1 MAKKANLPVGRRG
14 FLKGAAAGA
23 AVGVAST
30 IVAPPAEAQQPTAP
44 PRGAAPPSTAQIAA
58 ERDPAAVGVA
68 TAPGEKPGGD
78 YMVDVM
84 KSLGVEYFICN
95 PGSSFRGIHES
106 LVSYGGNQPEFI
118 TCTHEEIAAAMCNGY
133 AKIEGKPAIT
143 AVHGTVGLQHAAMAI
158 YNAYCD
164 RAPMLILAGNM
175 MDANERRGYV
185 SWLHSVQDCAAMVR
199 DYTKWDDNPGSL
211 EAWGESIVR
220 GYNLAR
226 TAPQM
231 PVMIVC
237 DEQLQE
243 NPVPAGFKGHIP
255 RVGEQHAPA
264 GDATAVRELA
274 RMLVNAE
281 NPVLVAGLS
290 ARTPHGIDLLVELA
304 ETLQCGVID
313 QKRRMNFP
321 NRHPLN
327 QTLRQRAAI
336 GEADLVVALE
346 AWDLFGVVNAIG
358 GKERAQARSLL
369 KPGAKLVS
377 ITATDLFFKSNYQ
390 NFFRATEADIAIPG
404 DSEATLPLLIEAVQ
418 REVTEDKKRAYA
430 ARGAKLA
437 VASKA
442 ALEQLRV
449 QASYGWDARPISTAR
464 LSMELYNQIRGE
476 DWSMVADGFF
486 VSNWPQRLWDM
497 KKHYHYV
504 GGAGAEGMGYLAGAS
519 VGAALA
525 NKKYNRLTVSIQADG
540 DLMYGPGALWTAAHH
555 RIPML
560 IMMHNNRAYH
570 QEIMGLQHMAGLHN
584 RGFEECRIGTTLT
597 DPNIDYAKMASSF
610 GMESFG
616 PVEDP
621 AQLAPAIQRGIEVVK
636 SGRPYLIDVVTQGR

>member
-1 MAKKANLPVGRRG
+1 MAKKTNPAVGRRG

-23 AVGVAST
+23 AVGATAMVTPSAQ
-30 IVAPPAEAQQPTAP
+30 AQQAVQTS
-44 PRGAAPPSTAQIAA
+44 RGAAPPSTAQIAA
-58 ERDPAAVGVA
+58 ERDPTAVGVA
-68 TAPGEKPGGD
+68 TGPGQRPGGD

-106 LVSYGGNQPEFI
+106 LVSYGGNKPEFI
-118 TCTHEEIAAAMCNGY
+118 TCTHEEIAAAMANGY

-164 RAPMLILAGNM
+164 RAPMLILGGNM
-175 MDANERRGYV
+175 MDASERRSYV
-185 SWLHSVQDCAAMVR
+185 AWVHSVQDCAAMVR

-211 EAWGESIVR
+211 EAWGESMVR

-226 TAPQM
+226 TPPQM
-231 PVMIVC
+231 PVMIVS

-243 NPVPAGFKGHIP
+243 NPVPAGFNGHIP
-255 RVGEQHAPA
+255 KAGEQHAPA
-264 GDATAVRELA
+264 GDPAAVNEVA

-281 NPVLVAGLS
+281 TPVLVAGLS
-290 ARTPHGIDLLVELA
+290 ARTPNGINLLGELA
-304 ETLQCGVID
+304 ELLQCAVID

-327 QTLRQRAAI
+327 QTLRQRAVI

-346 AWDLFGVVNAIG
+346 AWDLYGVVHAIG
-358 GKERAQARSLL
+358 GREKAEPRSLL

-390 NFFRATEADIAIPG
+390 NFFRATESDIAIPG
-404 DSEATLPLLIEAVQ
+404 DSEATLPLLIEAVRRQ
-418 REVTEDKKRAYA
+418 ITEDKKRAYA
-430 ARGAKLA
+430 ARGVKLA
-437 VASKA
+437 EASKA
-442 ALEQLRV
+442 ALEQQRV
-449 QASYGWDARPISTAR
+449 AASYGWDASPISTAR
-464 LSMELYNQIRGE
+464 LSMELYNQIKNE

-497 KKHYHYV
+497 KKHYHYI

-560 IMMHNNRAYH
+560 ILMHNNRAYH

-597 DPNIDYAKMASSF
+597 DPNIDYAKLASSF

-621 AQLAPAIQRGIEVVK
+621 AQLGPAIKRGIEVVK

>member
-1 MAKKANLPVGRRG
+1 
-14 FLKGAAAGA
+14 LKGAAAGA
-23 AVGVAST
+23 AVGASS
-30 IVAPPAEAQQPTAP
+30 IVAPQVKAQQSAQAA
-44 PRGAAPPSTAQIAA
+44 RGAAPPSTAQIAA
-58 ERDPAAVGVA
+58 ERDPTAVG
-68 TAPGEKPGGD
+68 TAIGGRRPGGD

-84 KSLGVEYFICN
+84 QSLGAEYFICN
-95 PGSSFRGIHES
+95 PGSSFRGMHES
-106 LVSYGGNQPEFI
+106 LVSYGKNKPEFI

-143 AVHGTVGLQHAAMAI
+143 AVHGTVGLQHAAMGI

-175 MDANERRGYV
+175 MDASERRNYV
-185 SWLHSVQDCAAMVR
+185 SWVHSVQDCAAMVR

-211 EAWGESIVR
+211 DAWGESVVR

-231 PVMIVC
+231 PVIIVS

-243 NPVPAGFKGHIP
+243 NPVPEGFRGHIP
-255 RVGEQHAPA
+255 KPGEQHAPA
-264 GDATAVRELA
+264 GDPAAVREVA

-281 NPVLVAGLS
+281 NPVLIAGLS
-290 ARTPHGIDLLVELA
+290 ARTPNGIPLLVELA
-304 ETLQCGVID
+304 ELLQCAVID

-327 QTLRQRAAI
+327 QTLRQRQAI
-336 GEADLVVALE
+336 AEADLVVGLE
-346 AWDLFGVVNAIG
+346 SWDLWGTVNAIG
-358 GKERAQARSLL
+358 GKEKAEPRSLL
-369 KPGAKLVS
+369 KPGTKLVS
-377 ITATDLFFKSNYQ
+377 ITSLDLFFKSNYQ
-390 NFFRATEADIAIPG
+390 NFFRAAESDIAVPG

-418 REVTEDKKRAYA
+418 REITDDKRRAYA
-430 ARGAKLA
+430 ARGVKLA
-437 VASKA
+437 AASKA
-442 ALEQLRV
+442 ALEQTRIA
-449 QASYGWDARPISTAR
+449 ASYGWDASPISTAR
-464 LSMELYNQIRGE
+464 LSMELYNAIKDE

-497 KKHYHYV
+497 KKHYHYI

-560 IMMHNNRAYH
+560 ILMHNNRAYH
-570 QEIMGLQHMAGLHN
+570 QEIMGLQHMAGLHD

-597 DPNIDYAKMASSF
+597 DPNIDYAKLASSF

-616 PVEDP
+616 PVQDP
-621 AQLAPAIQRGIEVVK
+621 AQLGPAIPRGVEVVK